1 MNQVKEGRQE
11 QEFGQE
17 RGKESAEEKRQPLPA
32 GKLDTELLRRIVFR
46 HIHHKRPEVLV
57 RPGVGED
64 CATLDFGG
72 YECVMSTDPITAAI
86 SDIGR
91 LAVHITCND
100 IASNGV
106 EPLGIM
112 LAVMLPVGTTAEEI
126 ESIMEQAAEVSESLG
141 VEIIG
146 GHTEI
151 TPAVNRPVIVSTAI
165 GRTPAGGSQKA
176 ENMREGDV
184 ILMTKQAGLEG
195 SGIIAS
201 DFAEELSGVL
211 TPEELAEAQGY
222 LKKVSVVKEGVA
234 AGRAGTAGMHDI
246 TEGGVLGAVW
256 ELSEIAGTGVE
267 LWESAI
273 PVSGV
278 TKKICAHFGINYL
291 RLISSGCMMIIV
303 HPQQEA
309 AVVEA
314 ITGAGVAISRIGRV
328 TGAGEPRL
336 LLDAQGGSRQ
346 IEPPD
351 SDELYK
357 VIK

>member
-1 MNQVKEGRQE
+1 MDK
-11 QEFGQE
+11 
-17 RGKESAEEKRQPLPA
+17 PLPV
-32 GKLDTELLRRIVFR
+32 GKLDTDLLKETVFS
-46 HIHHKRPEVLV
+46 HILHLRPEVMV

-64 CATLDFGG
+64 CATIDFGK

-86 SDIGR
+86 SEIGR
-91 LAVHITCND
+91 LAIHITCND

-112 LAVMLPVGTTAEEI
+112 LAMMLPIGTTVGEI
-126 ESIMEQAAEVSESLG
+126 ETIMMQAQEVASSLG

-165 GRTPAGGSQKA
+165 GRTLAGGSQKA
-176 ENMREGDV
+176 ENMRPGDI

-195 SGIIAS
+195 TGIIAS
-201 DFAEELSGVL
+201 DFADQLSEVL
-211 TPEELAEAQGY
+211 TAEEIAEAKGY
-222 LKKVSVVKEGVA
+222 MNLVSVVKEGVA
-234 AGRAGTAGMHDI
+234 AGNMGTPGMHDI

-256 ELSEIAGTGVE
+256 ELSEISGVGVE
-267 LWESAI
+267 LEEDKI
-273 PVSGV
+273 PVSEV
-278 TKKICAHFGINYL
+278 TRKICDHFGINYL

-303 HPQQEA
+303 HPDREE

-314 ITGAGVAISRIGRV
+314 IRNVGVDVTRIGRV
-328 TGAGEPRL
+328 MEQGAPRVL
-336 LLDAQGGSRQ
+336 IGKDGVVRE
-346 IEPPD
+346 IDPPE

-357 VIK
+357 VVK

>member
-1 MNQVKEGRQE
+1 MNKKKIAGWPVD
-11 QEFGQE
+11 
-17 RGKESAEEKRQPLPA
+17 QPLPV
-32 GKLDTELLRRIVFR
+32 GKLDTDLLRETVFKHIV
-46 HIHHKRPEVLV
+46 HQRPEVLV

-64 CATLDFGG
+64 CATLDFGQ

-91 LAVHITCND
+91 LAIHITCND

-112 LAVMLPVGTTAEEI
+112 LAVMLPVGTTAGEI
-126 ESIMEQAAEVSESLG
+126 ETIMSQAQEVASSLG

-165 GRTPAGGSQKA
+165 GRTLKGGSQKA
-176 ENMREGDV
+176 ENMRPGDV

-201 DFAEELSGVL
+201 DFGDQLKVVL
-211 TPEELAEAQGY
+211 TEEEIQEAKDY
-222 LKKVSVVKEGVA
+222 LNMVSVVKEGIA
-234 AGRAGTAGMHDI
+234 AGNMGTAGMHDI

-256 ELSEIAGTGVE
+256 ELSEIAGVGVE
-267 LWESAI
+267 LEEDKI
-273 PVSGV
+273 PVSDV
-278 TKKICAHFGINYL
+278 TRKICDHFGINYL

-303 HPQQEA
+303 HPDREEA
-309 AVVEA
+309 VMEA
-314 ITGAGVAISRIGRV
+314 IRNVGVDVTRIGHVKEQGTSRVLIDGQGVARN
-328 TGAGEPRL
+328 
-336 LLDAQGGSRQ
+336 
-346 IEPPD
+346 IEPPE

-357 VIK
+357 VVK

>member
-1 MNQVKEGRQE
+1 METAERQE
-11 QEFGQE
+11 
-17 RGKESAEEKRQPLPA
+17 KVNEKLKA
-32 GKLDTELLRRIVFR
+32 GKLDTELLEEIVFK

-64 CATLDFGG
+64 CATLDFGQ

-91 LAVHITCND
+91 LAIHITCND

-126 ESIMEQAAEVSESLG
+126 EEIMKQAAEVSERLG

-151 TPAVNRPVIVSTAI
+151 TPAVNRPVIVSTAV
-165 GRTPAGGSQKA
+165 GRTLAGGSQRA
-176 ENMREGDV
+176 QHMRPGDHIV
-184 ILMTKQAGLEG
+184 MTKQTGLEG

-201 DFAEELSGVL
+201 DFEEELTGVL
-211 TPEELAEAQGY
+211 TPEEIREAKGY
-222 LKKVSVVKEGVA
+222 LREVSVLAEGVA
-234 AGRAGTAGMHDI
+234 AGKIGTAGMHDI

-256 ELSEIAGTGVE
+256 ELSEIAGAGLLLYE
-267 LWESAI
+267 DKI
-273 PVSGV
+273 PVTDI
-278 TKKICAHFGINYL
+278 TKKICRHFGIDYL
-291 RLISSGCMMIIV
+291 RLISSGSMMIIV
-303 HPQQEA
+303 HPDKTEAVLA
-309 AVVEA
+309 AVRE
-314 ITGAGVAISRIGRV
+314 AGVPAVCIGQVTEADAGRILVR
-328 TGAGEPRL
+328 R
-336 LLDAQGGSRQ
+336 DGSREE
-346 IEPPD
+346 IAPPE

-357 VIK
+357 VVK

>member
-1 MNQVKEGRQE
+1 
-11 QEFGQE
+11 
-17 RGKESAEEKRQPLPA
+17 
-32 GKLDTELLRRIVFR
+32 
-46 HIHHKRPEVLV
+46 
-57 RPGVGED
+57 
-64 CATLDFGG
+64 
-72 YECVMSTDPITAAI
+72 
-86 SDIGR
+86 
-91 LAVHITCND
+91 
-100 IASNGV
+100 
-106 EPLGIM
+106 
-112 LAVMLPVGTTAEEI
+112 
-126 ESIMEQAAEVSESLG
+126 
-141 VEIIG
+141 
-146 GHTEI
+146 
-151 TPAVNRPVIVSTAI
+151 
-165 GRTPAGGSQKA
+165 
-176 ENMREGDV
+176 MREGDV

-234 AGRAGTAGMHDI
+234 AAPNQRNTLRFNTAGMHDI

>member
-1 MNQVKEGRQE
+1 MPV
-11 QEFGQE
+11 
-17 RGKESAEEKRQPLPA
+17 
-32 GKLDTELLRRIVFR
+32 GKLDTDLLKETVFS
-46 HIHHKRPEVLV
+46 HILHLRPEVLV

-64 CATLDFGG
+64 CATLDFGQ

-86 SDIGR
+86 SEIGR
-91 LAVHITCND
+91 LAIHITCND

-112 LAVMLPVGTTAEEI
+112 LAMMLPIGTTVGEI
-126 ESIMEQAAEVSESLG
+126 ETIMMQAQEVAGSLG

-165 GRTPAGGSQKA
+165 GRTLSGGSQKA
-176 ENMREGDV
+176 ENMRPGDV

-201 DFAEELSGVL
+201 DFADQLSAVL
-211 TPEELAEAQGY
+211 TEEEIAEAKGY
-222 LKKVSVVKEGVA
+222 LNLVSVVKEGIA
-234 AGRAGTAGMHDI
+234 AGKMGTAGMHDI

-256 ELSEIAGTGVE
+256 ELSEIAGVGVE
-267 LWESAI
+267 LEEDKI
-273 PVSGV
+273 PVSDV
-278 TKKICAHFGINYL
+278 TRKICEHFGINYL

-303 HPQQEA
+303 HPDREQ
-309 AVVEA
+309 AVIDA
-314 ITGAGVAISRIGRV
+314 IHAAGVDVTRIGHVKEHGASRVLIGGDGISREI
-328 TGAGEPRL
+328 
-336 LLDAQGGSRQ
+336 D
-346 IEPPD
+346 PPE

-357 VIK
+357 VVK